1 LYGQKSRK
9 ILKNHKI
16 GKQEECQGER
26 SNKTLIH
33 NLLFF
38 RGQAKYTGHR
48 GFGMKTMQELPGD
61 REGVC
66 IVGGFAARTEA
77 A

>member
-1 LYGQKSRK
+1 
-9 ILKNHKI
+9 
-16 GKQEECQGER
+16 
-26 SNKTLIH
+26 LIH

-77 A
+77 AWRPSLTKSTRRRPWVF